1 MENFKK
7 FLPLILGAVVAL
19 VVFIVSRKKPE
30 TETDRAAILE
40 KAREAKLAKS
50 ILKKSENEDSKRRR
64 ERRDTCRLLKT

>member
-50 ILKKSENEDSKRRR
+50 ILKKSENEESSSDIG
-64 ERRDTCRLLKT
+64 E